1 MPRRWD
7 VTLVNEMVR
16 DAEPDKL
23 DVDAGLESLAQES
36 LGAANKRHN
45 QVSDY
50 RRRIDLLHQNGV
62 MVMSIFLLGLDGDTL
77 DYLRRLPDLV
87 HDLRIDVPVF
97 SLAAP
102 IEGTPFHQGL
112 RDAGRLIDGDLLG
125 GVDGVHLLYQPQNLS
140 PDELELALF
149 ECMRR
154 GYTTRRV
161 VTRMWRGFRT
171 SFWGGL
177 IAGGANLHYV
187 DHQRDL
193 SRTGR
198 ARLAARSP
206 WPGRGRTLSRP
217 SSRWWRSSQ

>member
-1 MPRRWD
+1 MRVAVVVAWRPKGFPDWKGRAHPDAQRVPVGIRYDRGAAPYTGVHLASLMPRRWD

-77 DYLRRLPDLV
+77 DYIRRLPDLV

-112 RDAGRLIDGDLLG
+112 RDAGRLIG
-125 GVDGVHLLYQPQNLS
+125 GVHLLY
-140 PDELELALF
+140 
-149 ECMRR
+149 
-154 GYTTRRV
+154 
-161 VTRMWRGFRT
+161 
-171 SFWGGL
+171 
-177 IAGGANLHYV
+177 
-187 DHQRDL
+187 
-193 SRTGR
+193 
-198 ARLAARSP
+198 
-206 WPGRGRTLSRP
+206 
-217 SSRWWRSSQ
+217 